1 MFWQGLSKSSEE
13 DIKGLKANIVWVEE
27 AHAASG
33 RSWELLLPTV
43 RCGADNPYSITR
55 KSASKNVVRSLYKC
69 RSCKRQFTV
78 TVGTIFEDSKIPLS
92 KWFAAI
98 YLICASKKGIS
109 AHQLHRQL
117 DITYKSAW
125 FMCHRVR
132 EAMSG
137 NGDVELLSGTIE
149 ADETYLYPKRQRGS
163 KAHHERVKDE
173 IAMGLRPMP
182 PRKGPYDGKT
192 VVFGMVERGGQVKT
206 MKVPDAT
213 GRTLRPIML
222 KGINLER
229 SRLMTDGSPV
239 YRRIKDYL
247 PHEVIDHEVEYV
259 RGDIHTQN
267 IDSYWS
273 NLLKRGVYGVF
284 HHVSEGHL
292 PMYLSEFD
300 FRFNRR
306 KVSDAQRFA
315 SLMSRTQ
322 GRLLWY
328 CRTPQPENPF
338 A

>member
-1 MFWQGLSKSSEE
+1 
-13 DIKGLKANIVWVEE
+13 
-27 AHAASG
+27 
-33 RSWELLLPTV
+33 
-43 RCGADNPYSITR
+43 
-55 KSASKNVVRSLYKC
+55 
-69 RSCKRQFTV
+69 
-78 TVGTIFEDSKIPLS
+78 VGTIFEDSKISLS

-98 YLICASKKGIS
+98 YLMCASKKGIS

-137 NGDVELLSGTIE
+137 NGAFQRLSGVIE

-163 KAHHERVKDE
+163 KAHHEQIKDE
-173 IAMGLRPMP
+173 IEMGLRPRP
-182 PRKGPYDGKT
+182 PRKGPYEGKT
-192 VVFGMVERGGQVKT
+192 VVFGMVERGGQART
-206 MKVPDAT
+206 IKVPEAT

-222 KGINLER
+222 KAIDLER
-229 SRLMTDGSPV
+229 SRLVTDGNPA

-247 PHEVIDHEVEYV
+247 PHDVIDHEIEYV
-259 RGDIHTQN
+259 RGDVHTQN

-273 NLLKRGVYGVF
+273 NLKRGVYGVF

-292 PMYLSEFD
+292 PSYLSEFD

-306 KVSDAQRFA
+306 KISDAERFA
-315 SLMSRTQ
+315 SLMSQTQ

-328 CRTPQPENPF
+328 CRTPQPVNPF
-338 A
+338 V

>member
-1 MFWQGLSKSSEE
+1 
-13 DIKGLKANIVWVEE
+13 
-27 AHAASG
+27 
-33 RSWELLLPTV
+33 
-43 RCGADNPYSITR
+43 
-55 KSASKNVVRSLYKC
+55 
-69 RSCKRQFTV
+69 
-78 TVGTIFEDSKIPLS
+78 
-92 KWFAAI
+92 
-98 YLICASKKGIS
+98 
-109 AHQLHRQL
+109 
-117 DITYKSAW
+117 
-125 FMCHRVR
+125 
-132 EAMSG
+132 
-137 NGDVELLSGTIE
+137 
-149 ADETYLYPKRQRGS
+149 
-163 KAHHERVKDE
+163 
-173 IAMGLRPMP
+173 
-182 PRKGPYDGKT
+182 
-192 VVFGMVERGGQVKT
+192 

-273 NLLKRGVYGVF
+273 NLKRGVYGIF

-306 KVSDAQRFA
+306 KVSDAEKFA